1 MPTIV
6 DLTAPIT
13 EHFDQRWRVDRKL
26 VKAFDSGDLFQNTW
40 MAAPV
45 HSFTHMDAPLHVVP
59 DGIATE
65 DVPLDR
71 LVGHAAIVDLTPIAP
86 KTAITAEHLENAGQH
101 VGKDDIVFLKT
112 AWDEQQS
119 LSTPEFWTEAPYMT
133 RPACEW
139 LLAREI
145 STVGYDFPQDHPIRA
160 MMHGEPSVPIEDYV
174 THDTLLRNG
183 VIMIEYLCNLGKLRD
198 PRVFV
203 AALPL
208 RIPNSDGAHVRVVAL
223 PDVPLPE

>member
-1 MPTIV
+1 MPEIV

-26 VKAFDSGDLFQNTW
+26 VKAFESGDLFQNTW

-45 HSFTHMDAPLHVVP
+45 HSFTHLDAPLHVVP
-59 DGIATE
+59 DGISTE
-65 DVPLDR
+65 EVPLNR

-86 KTAITAEHLENAGQH
+86 KTAITAERLAKAGQH
-101 VGKDDIVFLKT
+101 VRKDDIVFLKT

-119 LSTPEFWTEAPYMT
+119 LSTPDFWSEAPYMT

-139 LLAREI
+139 LLEREI
-145 STVGYDFPQDHPIRA
+145 STIGYDFPQDCPIRG
-160 MMHGEPSVPIEDYV
+160 MMHGKSAPIEEFV
-174 THDTLLRNG
+174 THDMLLRNG
-183 VIMIEYLCNLGKLRD
+183 VIMIEYLCNLGKLPG
-198 PRVFV
+198 PRAFV

-208 RIPNSDGAHVRVVAL
+208 KIPNSDGAHIRVVAL
-223 PDVPLPE
+223 LDVPSPE